1 MRGAGQGQVM
11 AHQRLLLLALATL
24 AVFYAGLSG
33 LRTVGDSDLG
43 WQLATGRYVVQ
54 HKQVPSHDVFSYT
67 AQGREWIY
75 PPFSGVLFYGA
86 YRVGGYPAISWLTAA
101 ACAATVWMLLT
112 AGGPT
117 STALVRASLAV
128 LAVPVVAFRTAPR
141 ADLFSTLL
149 FAPML
154 VILWRH
160 YRDRP
165 SPLWLLA
172 PLLCLWANLHLGFVA
187 GVALVGAYVS
197 MELLDLPFREKRSAA
212 WGRLRRAAPWLGAAV
227 LATLVNPWGPRL
239 YAALFRQ
246 SRLLESL
253 EGHVGDWL
261 VVRVSWASLSEL
273 LAWRNPNSAFWWLLV
288 VGVLAVGV
296 ALWRRSPGAALLLA
310 VALFGSMRYL
320 RLQALFAMVVVV
332 VGGELLASWP
342 WKPNWMVGR
351 QWLTAPAVLLALV
364 SLVGLVG
371 VRAADLVS
379 NRHYLSVVDNV
390 GFGPGVSWWYPERAT
405 AFLLRERLPGR
416 ILNDF
421 NVGGYLTWRLGPDYP
436 VSLDGPRRTFL
447 ARSYFFQHRALM
459 LQPPDSPQWQQQ
471 AERWGVNTVILSVAR
486 YAGMGN
492 VALRPFCESRG
503 WRPVYL
509 DEVAALFVRNR
520 PENALWLD
528 RFQIDCATTQFTPP
542 QPTSRFG
549 SRNAA
554 ELYNFY
560 ANAGWV
566 LFALGRNQEALQALE
581 RAGQI
586 FADDPQLHLI
596 RGSVLQASQRV
607 REAEQEYRAALR
619 LRQSDQAWY
628 AIGQAQAMQ
637 GQHSEAV
644 EAIRYA
650 ARHSVLAYEM
660 YRVLGEVYLSMKQP
674 REALQAWEEAEKRS
688 PYRGPAEPLGRGF
701 HAQVA
706 AGRARAWRSLGDL
719 GSAVSFQEQ
728 AVHLVP
734 EDPAGW
740 LALAELYHAQGGPQS
755 ARQSRQVRQRAR
767 KLQT

>member
-1 MRGAGQGQVM
+1 M
-11 AHQRLLLLALATL
+11 AHQRRLLLAVATL
-24 AVFYAGLSG
+24 AVLYAALSG

-43 WQLATGRYVVQ
+43 WQLATGRYVLLHRQ
-54 HKQVPSHDVFSYT
+54 IPSHDVFSYT
-67 AQGREWIY
+67 ARGREWIY

-86 YRVGGYPAISWLTAA
+86 HWLGGYAAISWLTAA
-101 ACAATVWMLLT
+101 ACAATVGMLLA

-117 STALVRASLAV
+117 SAALVRASLAV

-149 FAPML
+149 FAPVL
-154 VILWRH
+154 VLLWRH
-160 YRDRP
+160 HRDRP
-165 SPLWLLA
+165 SPLWLLP

-187 GVALVGAYVS
+187 GAALLAAYVVV
-197 MELLDLPFREKRSAA
+197 ELLELPFPEKRVPASA
-212 WGRLRRAAPWLGAAV
+212 RLRRAAPWLAAAV

-273 LAWRNPNSAFWWLLV
+273 LAWRNPDSAFWWLLV
-288 VGVLAVGV
+288 AGVLAAGV

-320 RLQALFAMVVVV
+320 RLQALFAIVVVV

-342 WKPNWMVGR
+342 WKPNWLVRR
-351 QWLTAPAVLLALV
+351 QWQAAAGVLLALV
-364 SLVGLVG
+364 ALVG

-379 NRHYLSVVDNV
+379 NRYYLSVVGNV
-390 GFGPGVSWWYPERAT
+390 SFGPGVSWWYPERAT

-421 NVGGYLTWRLGPDYP
+421 NLGGYLTWRLGPDYP
-436 VSLDGPRRTFL
+436 VSLDGRAVPFGSEL
-447 ARSYFFQHRALM
+447 FFQHKALL

-471 AERWGVNTVILSVAR
+471 AERGGVNTVILAVAR
-486 YAGMGN
+486 YAGLGN
-492 VALRPFCESRG
+492 IALRRFCESQT

-520 PENALWLD
+520 PENAFWLD
-528 RFQIDCATTQFTPP
+528 RLSIDCASARFLPP
-542 QPTSRFG
+542 RPASRFG

-566 LFALGRNQEALQALE
+566 LFALGRNQEAFDALE
-581 RAGQI
+581 RAHRI
-586 FADDPQLHLI
+586 FADDPQLHLM
-596 RGSVLQASQRV
+596 RGSVLQASHRI

-619 LRQSDQAWY
+619 LRESDQAWY
-628 AIGQAQAMQ
+628 ALGQAQALE
-637 GQHSEAV
+637 GQYSEAA
-644 EAIRYA
+644 EAIRHG
-650 ARHSVLAYEM
+650 ARYSAFAHEM
-660 YRVLGEVYLSMKQP
+660 YRVLGEVYLSMKKP
-674 REALQAWEEAEKRS
+674 RQALRAWEEAEKRS
-688 PYRGPAEPLGRGF
+688 PYHGPAAPLGQAFRV
-701 HAQVA
+701 QVA
-706 AGRARAWRSLGDL
+706 VGRARAWRSLGDL
-719 GSAVSFQEQ
+719 GRAVSFQEQ
-728 AVHLVP
+728 AVQSVP

-740 LALAELYHAQGGPQS
+740 LNLAELYQAQGRQQS
-755 ARQSRQVRQRAR
+755 AQQARQRAR
-767 KLQT
+767 ELQRDRLPAQ